1 MRLAQEGESL
11 ADLLKLLPEQILFRW
26 VNFHIT
32 NAENTSWIRNFG
44 ADLHDSKALMLLL
57 NQLDAEKCP
66 LDALS
71 E

>member
-1 MRLAQEGESL
+1 MRLAQDGEQL
-11 ADLLKLLPEQILFRW
+11 IDLLKLLPEQILFRW
-26 VNFHIT
+26 VNFHLT
-32 NAENTSWIRNFG
+32 NAENTSWITNFG
-44 ADLHDSKALMLLL
+44 VDLHDSKALLLLL